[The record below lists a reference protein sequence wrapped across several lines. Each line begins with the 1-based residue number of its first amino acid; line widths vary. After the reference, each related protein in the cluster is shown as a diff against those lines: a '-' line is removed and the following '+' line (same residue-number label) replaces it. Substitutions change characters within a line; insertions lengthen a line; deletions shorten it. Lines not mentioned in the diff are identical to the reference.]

1 MTVTRSFPVGSLM
14 KVKKFSEHVHVQ
26 NGIDIPGYL
35 QLRSST
41 MQVLYFSRKFYKLLS
56 YHYLSRKGL
65 KEIFFCLTGSVF
77 CFETAL
83 K

>member
-41 MQVLYFSRKFYKLLS
+41 MQVLYFSREFYKLLS
-56 YHYLSRKGL
+56 HHYLSRKGL
-65 KEIFFCLTGSVF
+65 KEIFFALQEAFFARKVF
-77 CFETAL
+77 
-83 K
+83 